1 VYKIV
6 RRPDTRC
13 PEITQHQPHQTDI
26 RVDVESYPTLRL
38 LCWSLAE
45 PRLTRRDAFAIHERN
60 WRWIDTAGTPAHERA
75 FIDSLAEEFGGGLIN
90 A

>member
-1 VYKIV
+1 MVQMQ
-6 RRPDTRC
+6 R
-13 PEITQHQPHQTDI
+13 HQADF

-38 LCWSLAE
+38 LCRDLVVA
-45 PRLTRRDAFAIHERN
+45 RITRRDAFAIYERN

-75 FIDSLAEEFGGGLIN
+75 FIQSLAEEFGGGLIN